1 MCDSMTILFLL
12 PDQSQADYEDCN
24 YPTRGKDDTD
34 EASSDFRDQHPKS
47 PLTGAGFKITPVG
60 QKLKSAGDVGPI
72 QKNRMI
78 HGRIAGYLVNFN
90 PPACAI
96 GHNRVLVN
104 GVPFAARLGEG
115 LLKHWL
121 ADNGCT
127 ARGIAAIQFSNIRII
142 SVTPTYLFKL
152 GSEDEA
158 RLVLSEYRA
167 HTETLCNPRKS
178 VKGGKVPA
186 YSYPPKPQ
194 EHQTTY
200 TYTAYV
206 KRRQYSIDCYVKVP
220 EVAGAFFKRIP
231 DDGAEVEVARDSKR
245 TLRIGVKLHG
255 KWLEDENLNL
265 VSNWVGEAGQQA
277 YKNAFELVRSELR
290 LDDNLRQK
298 QLRSPTVKTLNLPK
312 KDQALLLYH
321 LKGKIVREH
330 EMFLLMSP
338 LQAKKA
344 YSASKKRIYDRIQID
359 LDIDYSHQLKSVFPK
374 LAEVLQYRGE
384 YIPSDRVAPFV
395 YSRVSVPAALEK
407 LERLIAEIL

>member
-12 PDQSQADYEDCN
+12 PDQSQAEYEECN
-24 YPTRGKDDTD
+24 YPTRGKEDTD

-47 PLTGAGFKITPVG
+47 PLTKAGFKITPVG
-60 QKLKSAGDVGPI
+60 MKLKSAGPVGPI

-78 HGRIAGYLVNFN
+78 HGRIAGYLIDFN

-96 GHNRVLVN
+96 GHNRLLVN
-104 GVPFAARLGEG
+104 GVPFAARLAEG
-115 LLKHWL
+115 LLRYWL

-127 ARGIAAIQFSNIRII
+127 THGLAAIQISDVRII

-152 GSEDEA
+152 KSEDEA

-167 HTETLCNPRKS
+167 RIETLCNPRKS
-178 VKGGKVPA
+178 VQGEKVPA
-186 YSYPPKPQ
+186 YSYPPKPP
-194 EHQTTY
+194 EHQTAY
-200 TYTAYV
+200 TYTTYV
-206 KRRQYSIDCYVKVP
+206 RRRQYLIDCYVKVP
-220 EVAGAFFKRIP
+220 NVLAAYFNRIP
-231 DDGAEVEVARDSKR
+231 NDGAELEVAQESKR

-255 KWLEDENLNL
+255 KWLEDENLNS
-265 VSNWVGEAGQQA
+265 VSNWIGDAGEQA
-277 YKNAFELVRSELR
+277 YKKAFELVRSELR
-290 LDDNLRQK
+290 LDENLRQK

-321 LKGKIVREH
+321 LKGNIAREH
-330 EMFLLMSP
+330 EMFRMLSP
-338 LQAKKA
+338 LHASKA

-359 LDIDYSHQLKSVFPK
+359 LDIAYSGQLKTVFPK
-374 LAEVLQYRGE
+374 LTEVLQYPGE

-407 LERLIAEIL
+407 LEKFIAEIL

>member
-1 MCDSMTILFLL
+1 MTILFLL

-47 PLTGAGFKITPVG
+47 PLTGAGFKITPMG

-78 HGRIAGYLVNFN
+78 HGRIAGYLVDFN

-96 GHNRVLVN
+96 GHNRLLVN

-115 LLKHWL
+115 LLKYWL

-127 ARGIAAIQFSNIRII
+127 SRGLAAIQISDLRII

-158 RLVLSEYRA
+158 RLLLSEYRTR
-167 HTETLCNPRKS
+167 TETLCNPKKTA
-178 VKGGKVPA
+178 KGGKVPA

-220 EVAGAFFKRIP
+220 DVAGAFFKRIP

-265 VSNWVGEAGQQA
+265 VSNWVGEAGEQA
-277 YKNAFELVRSELR
+277 YKKAFELVRSELR

-312 KDQALLLYH
+312 IDQALLLYH

-330 EMFLLMSP
+330 EMLLLMSP

-359 LDIDYSHQLKSVFPK
+359 LDIDYSRQLKSVFPK
-374 LAEVLQYRGE
+374 LTEVLQYLGE

-407 LERLIAEIL
+407 LDRLIAEIL

>member
-1 MCDSMTILFLL
+1 MTILFLL
-12 PDQSQADYEDCN
+12 PDQSQADYEDCK
-24 YPTRGKDDTD
+24 YPARGKEDTD

-47 PLTGAGFKITPVG
+47 PLTEAGFKITPVG
-60 QKLKSAGDVGPI
+60 LKLRSARDVGPI

-96 GHNRVLVN
+96 GHNRLLVN

-115 LLKHWL
+115 LLKYWL

-127 ARGIAAIQFSNIRII
+127 SRGLAAIQISETRII

-152 GSEDEA
+152 KSEQEA
-158 RLVLSEYRA
+158 RLALSEYRA
-167 HTETLCNPRKS
+167 RTETLCNPRKS
-178 VKGGKVPA
+178 VKGEKVPA

-194 EHQTTY
+194 DHATTY
-200 TYTAYV
+200 TYTAYL
-206 KRRQYSIDCYVKVP
+206 KRRQYLIDCYVKVP
-220 EVAGAFFKRIP
+220 NVLAAYFNRIP
-231 DDGAEVEVARDSKR
+231 DDGAELEVAQDTIR

-255 KWLEDENLNL
+255 KWLEDESLNL
-265 VSNWVGEAGQQA
+265 VQNWVGEAGDQA
-277 YKNAFELVRSELR
+277 YRKAFELVRSELR

-321 LKGKIVREH
+321 LKGNIAREH
-330 EMFLLMSP
+330 EMFRMVSP
-338 LQAKKA
+338 LHASKA

-359 LDIDYSHQLKSVFPK
+359 LDIAYSGQLKTAYPK
-374 LAEVLQYRGE
+374 LVEVLQYPGE

-407 LERLIAEIL
+407 LEKLIAEIL

>member
-1 MCDSMTILFLL
+1 MTILFLL

-24 YPTRGKDDTD
+24 YPTRGKEDTD

-78 HGRIAGYLVNFN
+78 HGRIAGYLVDFN

-96 GHNRVLVN
+96 GHNRLLVN

-167 HTETLCNPRKS
+167 RTETLCNPRKS

-255 KWLEDENLNL
+255 KWLEDASLNL
-265 VSNWVGEAGQQA
+265 VSNWVGEAGEQA
-277 YKNAFELVRSELR
+277 YRKAFELIRSELR
-290 LDDNLRQK
+290 LDENLRQK

-359 LDIDYSHQLKSVFPK
+359 LDIDYSQQLKSVFPK

-384 YIPSDRVAPFV
+384 YIPSDRVSPFV